1 MTGGRQHMIVLC
13 VCQLKNYSQPRS
25 GELCFIQWEF
35 LGPQAWRQHLTG
47 PRENCPEEA
56 KGGARLYRSFETK
69 GRESEGQIINANYRR
84 RITEVKAF
92 STFLCMRRCKSLG
105 SLKSFPWYAPQLW
118 GFPGGSA
125 AKESACSAGDSGST
139 PRSGRSPGEENGTHC
154 RILAW
159 RIPWTEEPGGPP
171 STGSQRV
178 RGSRFRFSPCH
189 LGPRS
194 SFPALSVSPQGVAAL
209 PALSFSPRGAAAA
222 WCSLLSELP
231 RGSSAHQRQWLR
243 SLWTMNILVYWS
255 SRKYS
260 ISQCVS
266 REFTKKKKKKLQLG
280 LK

>member
-35 LGPQAWRQHLTG
+35 LGPQAWRQNLMWW
-47 PRENCPEEA
+47 RENCPEEA
-56 KGGARLYRSFETK
+56 KGGARLYRSFATK
-69 GRESEGQIINANYRR
+69 GRESERQTINANYRR

-189 LGPRS
+189 LGRAPVFPPWVSRHRAWLLFPPWASHHGARLPPGVLCFLSSLGAHPLTSGSGCDRS
-194 SFPALSVSPQGVAAL
+194 GLWTSLFTDPAGNIPFLNVCP
-209 PALSFSPRGAAAA
+209 
-222 WCSLLSELP
+222 
-231 RGSSAHQRQWLR
+231 GSSL
-243 SLWTMNILVYWS
+243 
-255 SRKYS
+255 
-260 ISQCVS
+260 
-266 REFTKKKKKKLQLG
+266 KKKKKNYSWV
-280 LK
+280 